1 MINAKKTKA
10 FPSGHFDHY
19 EFPCWFLN
27 ESHHSGM
34 CLETENEVMMCG
46 CDGLSVPSRAQAGT
60 ESSLQ
65 QC

>member
-10 FPSGHFDHY
+10 FPSEHFDNY

-27 ESHHSGM
+27 KIHHSGM

-46 CDGLSVPSRAQAGT
+46 CDGLSVPSRAQVET